1 MKHIGPIR
9 PIGLIFVLLLGAC
22 GGSAPQTT
30 NTPTA
35 TATPAG
41 PSPSPLTDFEE
52 ALRFVRNGQ
61 YTYVYVFSRKDGKA
75 FQSED
80 SDYLKTNAP
89 QLVDK
94 AATKDRTKVVG
105 GTNFNLEEGNME
117 ALKKR
122 FVVEDYSAKTDFT
135 DVRRFFRIARG
146 FPSTHEPGVLH

>member
-1 MKHIGPIR
+1 
-9 PIGLIFVLLLGAC
+9 AC
-22 GGSAPQTT
+22 GGDAPATSNAT
-30 NTPTA
+30 TA

-75 FQSED
+75 LESADNDF
-80 SDYLKTNAP
+80 LKTNAP

-94 AATKDRTKVVG
+94 AATKDRMKLVA

-122 FVVEDYSAKTDFT
+122 F
-135 DVRRFFRIARG
+135 
-146 FPSTHEPGVLH
+146 

>member
-1 MKHIGPIR
+1 MNNPGRIGPV
-9 PIGLIFVLLLGAC
+9 GLIFVLLLGAC
-22 GGSAPQTT
+22 GGGAPATSNTT
-30 NTPTA
+30 TSTP

-61 YTYVYVFSRKDGKA
+61 YTYIYVFSRKDGKPL
-75 FQSED
+75 QPED

-94 AATKDRTKVVG
+94 AATKDRMKVVG

-117 ALKKR
+117 LLKKR
-122 FVVEDYSAKTDFT
+122 FVVEDYSA
-135 DVRRFFRIARG
+135 R
-146 FPSTHEPGVLH
+146 

>member
-1 MKHIGPIR
+1 MNDMGRIG
-9 PIGLIFVLLLGAC
+9 PIGLILVLLLSACSGGAPAT
-22 GGSAPQTT
+22 SNTTT
-30 NTPTA
+30 NTA

-61 YTYVYVFSRKDGKA
+61 YTYVYVFSRKDGKPL
-75 FQSED
+75 QPED
-80 SDYLKTNAP
+80 SDYLKANAP

-122 FVVEDYSAKTDFT
+122 FVVEDYSAK
-135 DVRRFFRIARG
+135 
-146 FPSTHEPGVLH
+146 

>member
-1 MKHIGPIR
+1 MNDIGRIG
-9 PIGLIFVLLLGAC
+9 PIGLIFVLLLSAC
-22 GGSAPQTT
+22 GGAAPEPSKANT
-30 NTPTA
+30 NTA

-61 YTYVYVFSRKDGKA
+61 YTYVYVFSRKDGKPL
-75 FQSED
+75 QPED
-80 SDYLKTNAP
+80 SDYLKANAP

-122 FVVEDYSAKTDFT
+122 FVVEDYSAK
-135 DVRRFFRIARG
+135 
-146 FPSTHEPGVLH
+146 

>member
-1 MKHIGPIR
+1 MKRVSPIC
-9 PIGLIFVLLLGAC
+9 PIGLILVLILGAC
-22 GGSAPQTT
+22 SGGGPANSNT
-30 NTPTA
+30 NTTA
-35 TATPAG
+35 QAPASPL

-75 FQSED
+75 LESADNDF
-80 SDYLKTNAP
+80 LKTNAP

-94 AATKDRTKVVG
+94 AATKDRMKLVA

-122 FVVEDYSAKTDFT
+122 FVVEDYSA
-135 DVRRFFRIARG
+135 R
-146 FPSTHEPGVLH
+146 

>member
-1 MKHIGPIR
+1 MKRIGPIR

-22 GGSAPQTT
+22 SGSAPETSDT
-30 NTPTA
+30 NTKTA

-61 YTYVYVFSRKDGKA
+61 YTYVYVFSRKDGKPL
-75 FQSED
+75 QSED

-94 AATKDRTKVVG
+94 AATKDKMKVVG
-105 GTNFNLEEGNME
+105 GTNFNLEEGNLE
-117 ALKKR
+117 LLKKR
-122 FVVEDYSAKTDFT
+122 FVVEDYSAK
-135 DVRRFFRIARG
+135 
-146 FPSTHEPGVLH
+146 

>member
-1 MKHIGPIR
+1 MNDIGRIGPM
-9 PIGLIFVLLLGAC
+9 GLILVLLLSAC
-22 GGSAPQTT
+22 GGAAPEPSKANT
-30 NTPTA
+30 NTA

-61 YTYVYVFSRKDGKA
+61 YTYVYVFSRKDGKPL
-75 FQSED
+75 QPED
-80 SDYLKTNAP
+80 SDYLKANAP

-122 FVVEDYSAKTDFT
+122 FVVEDYSAK
-135 DVRRFFRIARG
+135 
-146 FPSTHEPGVLH
+146 

>member
-1 MKHIGPIR
+1 MERIGPIR
-9 PIGLIFVLLLGAC
+9 PIGLILVLILGAC
-22 GGSAPQTT
+22 GGSAPEIPNT
-30 NTPTA
+30 NTNTA

-61 YTYVYVFSRKDGKA
+61 YTYVYVFSRKDGKPL
-75 FQSED
+75 QPED
-80 SDYLKTNAP
+80 SDYLKANAP

-105 GTNFNLEEGNME
+105 GTNFNLEEGNMD

-122 FVVEDYSAKTDFT
+122 FVVEDYSAK
-135 DVRRFFRIARG
+135 
-146 FPSTHEPGVLH
+146 

>member
-1 MKHIGPIR
+1 MNDIGRIG
-9 PIGLIFVLLLGAC
+9 PIGLIFVLLLSAC
-22 GGSAPQTT
+22 GGAAPEPSKPNT
-30 NTPTA
+30 NTA

-61 YTYVYVFSRKDGKA
+61 YTYVYVFSRKDGKPL
-75 FQSED
+75 QPED
-80 SDYLKTNAP
+80 SDYLKANAP

-122 FVVEDYSAKTDFT
+122 FVVEDYSAK
-135 DVRRFFRIARG
+135 
-146 FPSTHEPGVLH
+146 